1 MTLESLITDWGLPA
15 LFAGGFFEGDTV
27 AMLGGAVAHRGH
39 LGFWSAAGAVSAGAA
54 AADQMWFHLARA
66 RRHSALVTRIAA
78 RPAAQRLFGLIARR
92 PVPAILGFR
101 FVWGMRTI
109 GPVVLGLSAVP
120 RGLYVPLNLLAVA
133 IWGLMMTA
141 AGYGL
146 GQAITRL
153 AGHLPLH
160 RHLALALGLA
170 VLIVALAA
178 LLRLRHK
185 PH

>member
-15 LFAGGFFEGDTV
+15 LFVGGFFEGDTV

-39 LGFWSAAGAVSAGAA
+39 LGFWPAAAAVSAGAA

-66 RRHSALVTRIAA
+66 RRDSALVTRIAA
-78 RPAAQRLFGLIARR
+78 RPAAQRLFRLIGRR
-92 PVPAILGFR
+92 PVLAVIGFR

-133 IWGLMMTA
+133 VWGLMMTA
-141 AGYGL
+141 IGYGA
-146 GQAITRL
+146 GQVITHL

-160 RHLALALGLA
+160 RHLGLVLAAALVITG
-170 VLIVALAA
+170 LAA
-178 LLRLRHK
+178 LARLRHK
-185 PH
+185 PG

>member
-1 MTLESLITDWGLPA
+1 MTLEILITDWGLPA

-39 LGFWSAAGAVSAGAA
+39 LGFWPAAAAVSAGAA
-54 AADQMWFHLARA
+54 AADQMWFNLARA

-78 RPAAQRLFGLIARR
+78 RPAAQRLFCLIARR
-92 PVPAILGFR
+92 PVLAVMGFR
-101 FVWGMRTI
+101 FVWGMRTL

-133 IWGLMMTA
+133 VWGVMMTA
-141 AGYGL
+141 IGYGA
-146 GQAITRL
+146 GQLITHL

-160 RHLALALGLA
+160 RHLALVLGLA
-170 VLIVALAA
+170 VLLGVLAA

-185 PH
+185 SD